1 MQRRQPVQIDN
12 EILQAVAVCA
22 ELTGTTLTEPAM
34 RLFASDLS
42 GYPRASV
49 LRALE
54 RCRRELKY
62 RLTLAD
68 VLTRIEEQDGRPSAD
83 EAWAMLPMTEEVSVA
98 WTAEMAA
105 AWGVAR
111 AILDTDR
118 TAARM
123 AFRSAYDR
131 AVVDA
136 RREDIP
142 IRWSPSLGL
151 EKGGRDFAMEE
162 TSRLNALSHDQA
174 KVITQ
179 RPTPKLEGPRP

>member
-1 MQRRQPVQIDN
+1 MQIDN

-22 ELTGTTLTEPAM
+22 ELTGTTLTEPAL
-34 RLFASDLS
+34 RLFAADLS
-42 GYPRASV
+42 DYPRAAV

-68 VLTRIEEQDGRPSAD
+68 ALTRIEEQDGRPSAD
-83 EAWAMLPMTEEVSVA
+83 EAWAMLPMTEEASVA

-111 AILDTDR
+111 AIMDTDR

-136 RREDIP
+136 RRENVL

-151 EKGGRDFAMEE
+151 EKGGRDFALEE
-162 TSRLNALSHDQA
+162 TSRLNALSHDQR
-174 KVITQ
+174 KRITQ
-179 RPTPKLEGPRP
+179 GPATLIEGPRP